1 MLDRVL
7 RHPVVSVISA
17 SALLLVMASP
27 VLHMHTAD
35 SGTEAIPRSLPI
47 MKVYDKMQAAFPGG
61 EIPAEV
67 VIKAKDVTSPKI
79 TAAVKQLERDAIAT
93 GQVKEP
99 VDVSVSADKTVM
111 QISLPILGTGTDKA
125 SNDALA
131 TLRGE
136 VVPKFADSAPG
147 PRPT

>member
-1 MLDRVL
+1 
-7 RHPVVSVISA
+7 
-17 SALLLVMASP
+17 
-27 VLHMHTAD
+27 MHTAD

-67 VIKAKDVTSPKI
+67 VIKAEDVTSPKI
-79 TAAVKQLERDAIAT
+79 TAAVEQLERDALAT

-99 VDVSVSADKTVM
+99 IDVESRADKTVDADR
-111 QISLPILGTGTDKA
+111 LPILGDGTDKA

-131 TLRGE
+131 TLRGD
-136 VVPKFADSAPG
+136 VVPEVRRRRRAS
-147 PRPT
+147 RPT